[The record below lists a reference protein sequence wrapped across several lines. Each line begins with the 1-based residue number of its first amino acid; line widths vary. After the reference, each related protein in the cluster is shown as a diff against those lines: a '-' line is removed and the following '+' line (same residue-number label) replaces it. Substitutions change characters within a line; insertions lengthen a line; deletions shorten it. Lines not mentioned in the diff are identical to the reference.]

1 MKTWEATVRVP
12 NGSGSS
18 YQNVKTRV
26 QTSDYNQAKMLLE
39 AQYGRGSIST
49 NPREVK

>member
-12 NGSGSS
+12 NASGSS

-26 QTSDYNQAKMLLE
+26 QASDYNQAKMLLE